1 MTPQQ
6 KGKVAILVANGFEQI
21 ELEAPR
27 KALTA
32 AGFSTEIVSPES
44 GSCVRGFHHFDK
56 GDEFP
61 IDVPLAKAEPDD
73 YLALLL
79 PGGVINPD
87 QLRQKEEVLAFVR
100 HFFDTGKPVAA
111 ICHGPWTLIDAGVVG
126 GRRLT
131 SWASIKNDLRNA
143 GAEWVD
149 EEVVVDRGL
158 ITSRSPKDLPAFCK
172 KIIEAFQLDPQL
184 REAAER
190 RKQIG
195 KLWELIKDIRVAM
208 LTTREPDG
216 TLHSRPM
223 GTQLKKFE
231 GTLWFFTALHSPK
244 KEEVAGDQHVSV
256 TYAEPKQHRYVA
268 VSGRARVVPAS
279 SDRQRAEELWGPLD
293 MYLRAWFPRG
303 LDDPELGL
311 MSVDV
316 ERAEYWDAPA
326 GKVVVLFDMLRS
338 LLTGKPWNPAE
349 SAQHQTIRLDTPS
362 VSTSQPTASS
372 EPAATESAATE
383 SAATE
388 SAATPAKKTRADKS
402 DEKTAKSEEPAASA
416 AEDAGPENASETSA
430 EASPETP
437 AETPAETPKKR
448 TRKSTSNGVNHPRS
462 HRH

>member
-21 ELEAPR
+21 ELEVPR

-32 AGFSTEIVSPES
+32 AGFTAEIVSPES
-44 GSCVRGFHHFDK
+44 GSTVRGFHHFDK

-61 IDVPLAKAEPDD
+61 IDVPLTKAQPDD
-73 YLALLL
+73 YIALLL

-111 ICHGPWTLIDAGVVG
+111 ICHGPWTLVDAGVLG

-172 KIIEAFQLDPQL
+172 KIVEAFQLDPQL

-195 KLWELIKDIRVAM
+195 KLWDLIKDIRVAM
-208 LTTREPDG
+208 LTTREADG
-216 TLHSRPM
+216 SLHSRPM
-223 GTQLKKFE
+223 GTQLKKFD

-244 KEEVAGDQHVSV
+244 KDEVAGDQHVSI
-256 TYAEPKQHRYVA
+256 TYSDPKQHRYVS
-268 VSGRARVVPAS
+268 VTGRARVVPAA
-279 SDRQRAEELWGPLD
+279 SDRQRAEELWTPLD
-293 MYLRAWFPRG
+293 IYLRAWFPRG

-311 MSVDV
+311 MSIEV

-338 LLTGKPWNPAE
+338 LLTGKPINPAE
-349 SAQHQTIRLDTPS
+349 SAQHDTIRFDTPS
-362 VSTSQPTASS
+362 ASSSTPQPTVSS
-372 EPAATESAATE
+372 EPAQEAAAPPSKKAHTQKH
-383 SAATE
+383 AAKDPE
-388 SAATPAKKTRADKS
+388 R
-402 DEKTAKSEEPAASA
+402 EEPASTS
-416 AEDAGPENASETSA
+416 EDAA
-430 EASPETP
+430 PETP
-437 AETPAETPKKR
+437 PETPKKR
-448 TRKSTSNGVNHPRS
+448 TRKPSSNGVS
-462 HRH
+462 HHRAQHRN

>member
-1 MTPQQ
+1 MTAQQ

-32 AGFSTEIVSPES
+32 AGFTAEIVSPES
-44 GSCVRGFHHFDK
+44 GSTVRGFHHFDK

-61 IDVPLAKAEPDD
+61 IDVALAKAQPDD

-87 QLRQKEEVLAFVR
+87 QLRQKEEVLGFVR

-126 GRRLT
+126 GRRMT

-149 EEVVVDRGL
+149 EEVVTDRGL

-172 KIIEAFQLDPQL
+172 KIVEAFQLDPQL

-216 TLHSRPM
+216 SLHSRPM

-244 KEEVAGDQHVSV
+244 QEEVAGDQHVSV
-256 TYAEPKQHRYVA
+256 TYADPKQHRYVS
-268 VSGRARVVPAS
+268 VTGRARVVPAAR
-279 SDRQRAEELWGPLD
+279 DRQRAEELWTPLD
-293 MYLRAWFPRG
+293 IYLRAWFPRG

-311 MSVDV
+311 MSVEV
-316 ERAEYWDAPA
+316 ERAEFWDAPA
-326 GKVVVLFDMLRS
+326 GKVVVLYDMLRS
-338 LLTGKPWNPAE
+338 LLTGKAWNPAE
-349 SAQHQTIRLDTPS
+349 SAQHETIRLDPAAGPTPAS
-362 VSTSQPTASS
+362 RSMPQPTQSIEPAEPAAS
-372 EPAATESAATE
+372 EPAAPA
-383 SAATE
+383 
-388 SAATPAKKTRADKS
+388 AKKTARR
-402 DEKTAKSEEPAASA
+402 DEKEPEPEQEPERAEVASASEEAT
-416 AEDAGPENASETSA
+416 PEASA
-430 EASPETP
+430 EAPPETSSGT
-437 AETPAETPKKR
+437 AKKR
-448 TRKSTSNGVNHPRS
+448 TRKSSPNGVNPSRA